1 MASSQECEIDRNS
14 RRTGVVA
21 TGVETIIEIVKS
33 DADDPARA
41 EGYQMRP
48 PVKDATGDGRP
59 RGAQPSLE
67 QSTLFLSAERLIPN
81 VG

>member
-41 EGYQMRP
+41 EDIKCGLLLRTRRATADRGEHNHHWNNP
-48 PVKDATGDGRP
+48 PY
-59 RGAQPSLE
+59 SLV
-67 QSTLFLSAERLIPN
+67 LN
-81 VG
+81 G